1 MTFSCIL
8 CCFLAKLWFT
18 QFCRD
23 ICFVAIYALLRVEK
37 FSQELHPWRK
47 MTNIRCAGPDQT
59 RLQSHG
65 PNSRPCVL
73 VANALKVERF
83 DLWQILVG
91 CNRCNA
97 SWGDGAQL
105 SFADRRCQL
114 AKKHFDQFFYW
125 WWLSFEAW
133 STKKKARTKNFFL
146 KIGLVDNKLK

>member
-1 MTFSCIL
+1 MMFSCIL
-8 CCFLAKLWFT
+8 CCFLAKSWFT

-47 MTNIRCAGPDQT
+47 MTNIRYAGTDQT

-65 PNSRPCVL
+65 PNSRPCFL

-114 AKKHFDQFFYW
+114 AKETF
-125 WWLSFEAW
+125 W
-133 STKKKARTKNFFL
+133 SSLLFMVIIIWGLVYKKKARTKNFF
-146 KIGLVDNKLK
+146 KKNKLGW